1 MWGWMASAYLKRQ
14 SFRMQVTLQTLFFW
28 SLYRTFRREWKNEFW
43 RRYSI
48 PVGNKGAPGK
58 DQCMFSIIT
67 QCPWHFSSIFFSV
80 GTICIPFCNQNPQ
93 IIIFSQNLP
102 KIKVFTGYE
111 DIFHLVVSQ
120 CNQRSS
126 WYLSFI
132 LDFTILWKLIAVFM
146 LSLGRIRRLR
156 NYPRKRAVKNGDGFG
171 GR

>member
-14 SFRMQVTLQTLFFW
+14 SFPMQVTLQTLFFW

-48 PVGNKGAPGK
+48 PVGNKGAPGE

-111 DIFHLVVSQ
+111 DIFHLLASQ

-126 WYLSFI
+126 WYLSIIPRFY
-132 LDFTILWKLIAVFM
+132 DFMKTNRCLHVVTGEDKT
-146 LSLGRIRRLR
+146 S
-156 NYPRKRAVKNGDGFG
+156 
-171 GR
+171 